1 MTRILVAAAH
11 TLLATVI
18 GFGGVVLLV
27 QTELNMTW
35 EMGFYG
41 RLSLLTTALLITAL
55 MMLGLASV
63 QGVSSFA
70 FALGWRWGAWGL
82 FAVSILLVLA
92 TPPPLSWI
100 IALGAGALIVE
111 LWGTRPGAGGDA
123 SADE

>member
-1 MTRILVAAAH
+1 MTRILVAAVH
-11 TLLATVI
+11 TFLAAVI
-18 GFGGVVLLV
+18 GVGGVVLLV
-27 QTELNMTW
+27 QTRLNMTW
-35 EMGFYG
+35 ETGFYG
-41 RLSLLTTALLITAL
+41 QLSLLTTALLITSL

-63 QGVSSFA
+63 QGVSGFA

-111 LWGTRPGAGGDA
+111 LWSTRPGPSDDT
-123 SADE
+123 SEDE